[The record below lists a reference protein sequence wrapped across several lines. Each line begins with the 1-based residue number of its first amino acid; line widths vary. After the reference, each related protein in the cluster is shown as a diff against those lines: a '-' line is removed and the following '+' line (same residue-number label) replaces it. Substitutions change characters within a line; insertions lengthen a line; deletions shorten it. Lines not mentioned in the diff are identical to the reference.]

1 MDSIKSRGAGE
12 SAMPFHVFSSFLLM
26 GIGNINTRGK
36 GVPAEDSPPAIN
48 ISNNLIS
55 SHCQF
60 LKGDA
65 MLHSHIARRV
75 LRVDKLLFC
84 NQGVELQFS
93 KRVNADYS
101 MAQ

>member
-1 MDSIKSRGAGE
+1 MARVSLQR
-12 SAMPFHVFSSFLLM
+12 
-26 GIGNINTRGK
+26 T
-36 GVPAEDSPPAIN
+36 PPPIS